1 MTLKVLFSTIRKNDR
16 HEQGNFDPKLK
27 NFISKNSST
36 LLATLHHKLT
46 VHCLSIKSELQS
58 IQYGVKKCR
67 KRRQS
72 IAPRTRYCKGIPLA
86 SFSVFHLPPHRPS
99 LPVPP
104 HRGLALAFKLAQR
117 VLSSSENL
125 ARSGAE
131 SFPTYQH
138 TNRSGREE
146 NRRRRRRCRRRRGKE
161 NVMEDEERFFGFSLC
176 SA

>member
-86 SFSVFHLPPHRPS
+86 SFSVFHLSPCRPS
-99 LPVPP
+99 LPVPS